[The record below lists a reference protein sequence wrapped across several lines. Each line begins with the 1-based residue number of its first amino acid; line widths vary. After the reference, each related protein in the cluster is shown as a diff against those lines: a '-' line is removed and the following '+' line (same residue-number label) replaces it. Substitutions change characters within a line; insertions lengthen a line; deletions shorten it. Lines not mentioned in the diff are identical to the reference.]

1 MQVDETTALT
11 AERRGEKFYFCSDDC
26 REKFLKEP
34 PDPGPNAP
42 RGHSCCSR
50 EAHDSPDNQHKH
62 QDHRRESAHAKN
74 AGEYFCPMCPEV
86 SSDKPGDCP
95 KCGMP
100 LERALTTSTEST
112 RVIYTCPMH
121 PEVEQ
126 DHPGDCPKCGMPLE
140 PKEIPADADEDSA
153 EARDMSRRFW
163 IGLILT
169 LPILVLAMAHLIPG
183 FHLEHY
189 VSGNVNNWVQLALS
203 TPVVLWAGWP
213 FFVRGWR
220 SVRSWNLNMFTLI
233 ALGVG
238 AAYLFSIVAVLFP
251 VMPPSYRKDGQVPV
265 YFEAAAVIV
274 VLVLL
279 GQLLETKARSRT
291 SSSIRALLNKAAK
304 TARVVRD
311 GVEQEVPI
319 AEVKKGDLIRVR
331 PGEKVPVDG
340 KITDGRSSLDESMVT
355 GESLPVEKT
364 AGDQVIG
371 ATINQTGSFLM
382 IAEKV
387 GAETMLAQIVSMVS
401 QAQRS
406 RAPIQRLADKV
417 SQYFVPAVVVI
428 AVITFFAWWQ
438 FGPEPRLAYALVNA
452 VAVLIIACPCA
463 LGLATPMSIMVGVG
477 RGAEAGILIRN
488 AEALETLEKVDTIVL
503 DKTGT
508 LTEGKPR
515 LTLVEVAGGIE
526 RDELLRIAA
535 SLEAQSEHPIAK
547 AIVDAAKEQK
557 LGLLRVMDFASITGG
572 GVEGRVD
579 GRSVVIGKPSLQA
592 EKKVT
597 GMDALVSKA
606 APLQQEGVTV
616 VFVSIDG
623 KAAGLIGVA
632 DPIKATTAEA
642 INTLHDLK
650 LSVTMLTGDHEGTA
664 RSVAGKL
671 GIDNFKAGV
680 EPKDKHEY
688 VTGLRQKGQV
698 VAMAGDG
705 INDAPALAAA
715 SVGIAMGTGT
725 DVAIESAGVTL
736 VKGDL
741 LGVVKAVNLSRAV
754 MRNIRQNLFFAFV
767 YNALGVPVAAGLL
780 YPAFGLLLSPII
792 ASAAM
797 SLSSVSVVANAL
809 RLKNS
814 SLQS

>member
-1 MQVDETTALT
+1 
-11 AERRGEKFYFCSDDC
+11 
-26 REKFLKEP
+26 
-34 PDPGPNAP
+34 
-42 RGHSCCSR
+42 
-50 EAHDSPDNQHKH
+50 
-62 QDHRRESAHAKN
+62 
-74 AGEYFCPMCPEV
+74 MCPGV
-86 SSDKPGDCP
+86 TSDKPGDCP

-100 LERALTTSTEST
+100 LERSSAETAEST

-121 PEVEQ
+121 PQIEQ
-126 DHPGDCPKCGMPLE
+126 DHPGDCPICGMPLE
-140 PKEIPADADEDSA
+140 PKEIVVETDESTA
-153 EARDMSRRFW
+153 EPRDMSRRFW
-163 IGLILT
+163 IGLALT
-169 LPILVLAMAHLIPG
+169 VPLLVLAMGHVIPG
-183 FHLEHY
+183 FHLEYY
-189 VSGNVNNWVQLALS
+189 VSPTASQWVQLALS
-203 TPVVLWAGWP
+203 TPVVLWAGLP

-220 SVRSWNLNMFTLI
+220 SVRTWNLNMFTLI

-238 AAYLFSIVAVLFP
+238 AAYLFSIIAVLFP
-251 VMPPSYRKDGQVPV
+251 SALPASYRTDGGVPV

-279 GQLLETKARSRT
+279 GQMLEVKARSRT

-304 TARVVRD
+304 TARVLRH

-319 AEVKKGDLIRVR
+319 AAVKKGDLIRVR

-340 KITDGRSSLDESMVT
+340 KITDGKSSLDESMVT
-355 GESLPVEKT
+355 GESLPVEKSV
-364 AGDQVIG
+364 GDAVIG
-371 ATINQTGSFLM
+371 ATMNQTGSFLM
-382 IAEKV
+382 VAEKV

-417 SQYFVPAVVVI
+417 SQFFVPAVVVI
-428 AVITFFAWWQ
+428 AALTFVAWWV
-438 FGPEPRLAYALVNA
+438 FGPEPRLPHALVNA

-488 AEALETLEKVDTIVL
+488 AEALETMEKVDTIVL

-508 LTEGKPR
+508 LTEGRPSV
-515 LTLVEVAGGIE
+515 TSVEVMSE
-526 RDELLRIAA
+526 FNKDDLLRVAA

-547 AIVDAAKEQK
+547 AVVDAASERK
-557 LGLLRVMDFASITGG
+557 LGLLRVTDFGSVTGG

-579 GRSVVIGKPSLQA
+579 GRLVAIGKPSLLA
-592 EKKVT
+592 ERKAT
-597 GMDALVSKA
+597 GMDVLLKKA
-606 APLQQEGVTV
+606 DLLQQEGVTV

-623 KAAGLIGVA
+623 KAAGLVGVA
-632 DPIKATTAEA
+632 DPIKATTAKA
-642 INTLHDLK
+642 ISTLHDLK
-650 LSVTMLTGDHEGTA
+650 LSVIMLTGDHEGTA

-671 GIDNFKAGV
+671 GIDSYKAGV

-688 VTGLRQKGQV
+688 VSTLRQQGHV

-725 DVAIESAGVTL
+725 DVAIESSGVTL

-741 LGVVKAVNLSRAV
+741 MGVVKAVNLSR
-754 MRNIRQNLFFAFV
+754 R
-767 YNALGVPVAAGLL
+767 
-780 YPAFGLLLSPII
+780 
-792 ASAAM
+792 
-797 SLSSVSVVANAL
+797 
-809 RLKNS
+809 
-814 SLQS
+814 